1 METAQTKLRILHVI
15 SNLEVGGAEMNLL
28 RLVQSMPKEFDNPVV
43 SLTTIGPV
51 GEKIRD
57 LGAHVQALSMK
68 KGVPDPR
75 GAMKLAGIVNRFQ
88 PDIIQCWMYH
98 ANLLGLAVS
107 RGRRLVWNI
116 RCTDMD
122 LGRYGMIY
130 RWTVRAGALFSTL
143 PDAVV
148 VNSLAGRA
156 FHASLGYAPKKWEV
170 IMNGFDTTLY
180 RPDASSGQEIRAR
193 LGILEDAPVI
203 GLVNRY
209 DPMKDHATFF
219 RAALLLSQKN
229 SAVHFILAGKGV
241 TEGSPEISPHLGIM
255 EKIRNIHLMG
265 HRDDIPRV
273 LNALDIASSSSISE
287 GLPNA
292 IGEAM
297 ATGIPC
303 VVTDAGDS
311 ALLVGDTGIVVPK
324 RDPEALCS
332 AWQRLLDAGIDF
344 RKTMGERA
352 RKRIMGHYSLQAMI
366 RRYEALYINLI
377 TNRES

>member
-1 METAQTKLRILHVI
+1 MKTAKTKLGILHVI
-15 SNLEVGGAEMNLL
+15 STLEVGGAEMNLL
-28 RLVQSMPKEFDNPVV
+28 RLVRSISREFDNHVV
-43 SLTTIGPV
+43 SLTTIGPL
-51 GEKIRD
+51 GDKIRD
-57 LGAHVQALSMK
+57 LGVHVQALSMK

-75 GAMKLAGIVNRFQ
+75 GVMKLAGIIRRFQ

-107 RGRRLVWNI
+107 RRRCLVWNI

-122 LGRYGMIY
+122 LAGYGMVY
-130 RWTVRAGALFSTL
+130 RWTARAGALFSSI

-148 VNSLAGRA
+148 VNSLAGRD
-156 FHASLGYAPKKWEV
+156 FHASLGYSPRKWDV
-170 IMNGFDTTLY
+170 IANGFDTAIY
-180 RPDASSGQEIRAR
+180 RPDASSGQYIRTR
-193 LGILEDAPVI
+193 LGIPEDAPAI

-219 RAALLLSQKN
+219 RAASLLSQKN

-241 TEGSPEISPHLGIM
+241 TEGSPEISSHLGVM

-311 ALLVGDTGIVVPK
+311 ALLVGDTGFVVPK
-324 RDPEALCS
+324 RDPEALCA
-332 AWQRLLDAGIDF
+332 AWQRLLEAGPDS
-344 RKTMGERA
+344 RRAMGERA
-352 RKRIMGHYSLQAMI
+352 RNRIMEHYNLQAMI
-366 RRYEALYINLI
+366 KRYEDLYRNL
-377 TNRES
+377 TSGRES